1 METVGL
7 EHFVDA
13 GDGARIRDVRDD
25 EFILLDEW

>member
-13 GDGARIRDVRDD
+13 GDGALLRDVRDD